1 VALAVEETEKAQALT
16 EIMALQTLAVAAV
29 AAVHLGLHLQIIR
42 AAQAALALSLSV
54 T

>member
-1 VALAVEETEKAQALT
+1 MQQQQPHKLAQ
-16 EIMALQTLAVAAV
+16 QTQVAAV
-29 AAVHLGLHLQIIR
+29 EVHGIRR